1 MKISINLTGPERNAC
16 IDCVMG
22 LQDNENDQGFTEA
35 HASSVAEVLRKKLE
49 EVPASG
55 GILVVDIESFG
66 LLEYT
71 LEVWGERKKAAR
83 ELLKAIANTPDVT
96 IK

>member
-1 MKISINLTGPERNAC
+1 MKISINLTGPERKAC

-22 LQDNENDQGFTEA
+22 LQDNENDQGLTKV
-35 HASSVAEVLRKKLE
+35 HASQLAEVVRLKLE
-49 EVPASG
+49 EVPVKG
-55 GILVVDIESFG
+55 GALVLDIAGFG

-71 LEVWGERKKAAR
+71 LEVWGERKEAAR
-83 ELLKAIANTPDVT
+83 ALLKAIGSAPDVA